1 MSNPLDKTDLVVIYR
16 NYRNEVRERHIR
28 PVRWWFGKTQYH
40 PTPGWVCTA
49 VDLERKGPDEA
60 EHVVRDFALTG
71 FLAVGK
77 EAIDTYR
84 ATQDALNAAVT
95 GG

>member
-1 MSNPLDKTDLVVIYR
+1 MSKPPDKTDLVVIYR

-49 VDLERKGPDEA
+49 VDLDRKPEDGS
-60 EHVVRDFALTG
+60 VVTRDFALTG
-71 FLAVGK
+71 FLAVGR
-77 EAIDTYR
+77 EEVETYR
-84 ATQDALNAAVT
+84 ATQDALKAVVT